1 MRSRISPS
9 AFFVPSAICGVLA
22 FCVIYAAAR
31 LGSGHPDVVYTLT
44 PNPSTG
50 EIRVHMDMLALA
62 PGHEVLIVPD
72 PLSYADGGNVGGI
85 GAPPGE
91 TLGDNLWAGQA
102 DASGHLSFD
111 YRIQPATPGPA
122 RSLLLYGAR
131 TFAVPVHSDTR
142 ASLFERQRDGTP
154 KLGLVPGSARRIAV
168 RFRLPPGW
176 DAYTPWGDAHNTVE
190 IPDGRFA
197 RLRESMIALGDYV
210 PRRFEAA
217 GAEVEMV
224 TRGADPAHEDSL
236 EFLIRECLGAHA
248 RAVGRVPHDHLL
260 VIIDHPFRGDQAA
273 GETALNAT
281 SLRLSRDPAAL
292 ESRSLPRVVSHEL
305 FHFWNGG
312 AVNLDPP
319 NLRWFAEGVTEYFG
333 LRGLEV
339 TGRMSQARLAEELA
353 GSCDRLRGNPWA
365 DSSLTALGAGYA
377 RDSQAWSAT
386 YAKGLLAA
394 WALDLRL
401 SSVGGLGTMIRDLVH
416 RGRAPDL
423 RSEGLRIG
431 AGDLG
436 GFLDSLSG
444 KDFAQ
449 TLNGELASR
458 GLRLGHRVSDT
469 WTLGLRFFRPG
480 TTEVLDLD
488 PDGPAARHGI
498 QAGDRIVAVN
508 GHPVDDLAGLAE
520 TMSDARSPAVKLQ
533 LARHGMPVT
542 VTIAPEKEIITVL
555 HATQNPAGMASQ
567 HPAPGELQP

>member
-1 MRSRISPS
+1 MRSKISPS
-9 AFFVPSAICGVLA
+9 VFFVPSAICGVLA

-31 LGSGHPDVVYTLT
+31 LGTGHPDVVYTLT

-50 EIRVHMDMLALA
+50 EIKVHMEMLALA
-62 PGHEVLIVPD
+62 PGHVVLVVPD
-72 PLSYADGGNVGGI
+72 PLSYAEGANVGGI
-85 GAPPGE
+85 AAPPGQ
-91 TLGDNLWAGQA
+91 TLGDNLWAGFA

-111 YRIQPATPGPA
+111 YRIQPAPPGA
-122 RSLLLYGAR
+122 THSMLLFGAR
-131 TFAVPVHSDTR
+131 TFAVPVHSDLR
-142 ASLFERQRDGTP
+142 AALFDRGRDGAP
-154 KLGLVPGSARRIAV
+154 KHGLVPGSARRIAV
-168 RFRLPPGW
+168 RFRMPRGW
-176 DAYTPWGDAHNTVE
+176 DAYTPWGDAENTVE

-210 PRRFEAA
+210 PRRFAAA

-224 TRGADPAHEDSL
+224 TRGADPAREDSL

-319 NLRWFAEGVTEYFG
+319 GLRWFAEGATEYFG
-333 LRGLEV
+333 LRALEAS
-339 TGRMSQARLAEELA
+339 GRMSPQRFADELA

-365 DSSLTALGAGYA
+365 DSSLTALGQGYS
-377 RDSQAWSAT
+377 RDPQAWSAT

-401 SSVGGLGTMIRDLVH
+401 GSAGGLAALMRDLVQ
-416 RGRAPDL
+416 RGRSPDL
-423 RSEGLRIG
+423 RTEGFRIG

-444 KDFAQ
+444 RDFTP
-449 TLNGELASR
+449 TLNAELASR
-458 GLRLGHRVSDT
+458 GFRLGHKATDT

-498 QAGDRIVAVN
+498 QAGDRIIAVN
-508 GHPVDDLAGLAE
+508 GRPVDDLAGLAE
-520 TMSDARSPAVKLQ
+520 ALSDARSPAVRLQ
-533 LARHGMPVT
+533 LARRGAPLT
-542 VTIAPEKEIITVL
+542 VTIAPEKEIVTVL
-555 HATQNPAGMASQ
+555 HAMQNPAGMASQ